1 MLHKGTCVPDVSVL
15 DPSRLPAAL
24 LIAIVL
30 FVSPGAILAQRG
42 AGGGAG
48 AAAGGGRNTMPIICV
63 HDCPALREGLS
74 SDDSLKNF
82 RRAMAIQATPEQRA
96 AFAKIAQYAEQAS
109 DQLLTFRQSLQPSPA
124 ASALSDRVAALDDAV
139 AKARAGHLNFVT
151 ALSAAQKSGLKD
163 VTAKLEKADS
173 DLDKQ
178 IKTFDQIVHT
188 PKPDTEPIAASA
200 ANLEKALA
208 GFRGDQLEL
217 GREMSILFPPVGEDV
232 AFSLPAVTQSVA
244 VDGKTILIPS
254 SGAVSRGSVTN
265 GLNLFTLQQ
274 VADLSDLQQNIVA
287 ILRAEL
293 FRAPRCGERIDV
305 LDASLTPLA
314 PASLV
319 VATVRYERWI
329 CPPGSVGATEL
340 ASSNGQIEVK
350 LTPTLEPG
358 GSLHLLSEISRVDA
372 DGLLRNA
379 LRSGDLGV
387 KLRDQI
393 AAALTQVIGKAA
405 DLKATLP
412 LAARQSATLQ
422 KLAFESVGPDQLGLI
437 LDGQLQL
444 SDEQTQQFAAQ
455 LKQSL
460 AAQANAP

>member
-1 MLHKGTCVPDVSVL
+1 M
-15 DPSRLPAAL
+15 RLPAAL

-188 PKPDTEPIAASA
+188 PKPDTEPIA
-200 ANLEKALA
+200 
-208 GFRGDQLEL
+208 
-217 GREMSILFPPVGEDV
+217 
-232 AFSLPAVTQSVA
+232 
-244 VDGKTILIPS
+244 
-254 SGAVSRGSVTN
+254 
-265 GLNLFTLQQ
+265 
-274 VADLSDLQQNIVA
+274 
-287 ILRAEL
+287 
-293 FRAPRCGERIDV
+293 
-305 LDASLTPLA
+305 
-314 PASLV
+314 
-319 VATVRYERWI
+319 
-329 CPPGSVGATEL
+329 
-340 ASSNGQIEVK
+340 
-350 LTPTLEPG
+350 
-358 GSLHLLSEISRVDA
+358 
-372 DGLLRNA
+372 
-379 LRSGDLGV
+379 
-387 KLRDQI
+387 
-393 AAALTQVIGKAA
+393 
-405 DLKATLP
+405 
-412 LAARQSATLQ
+412 
-422 KLAFESVGPDQLGLI
+422 
-437 LDGQLQL
+437 
-444 SDEQTQQFAAQ
+444 
-455 LKQSL
+455 
-460 AAQANAP
+460 